1 MHKPTAQQNQR
12 QCSQYRASRETGR
25 QVALSSR
32 FVVPSPDANPNS
44 IQPANNLPPHLIPFV
59 DALAEL
65 LVSDYLNHTA
75 PRLHNKDTDGKR

>member
-12 QCSQYRASRETGR
+12 QRSQYRASRGTR
-25 QVALSSR
+25 QQAVPSSR
-32 FVVPSPDANPNS
+32 FVTPSPDANPNS
-44 IQPANNLPPHLIPFV
+44 VQPANNLPPHLIPFV
-59 DALAEL
+59 DALVEL